1 MASKPKNKQGQGR
14 KRGAPT
20 GGSTRRKPC
29 YFCKEKVEEIDY
41 KNYNQLRR
49 YTSEKGKIRSR
60 RISGACRRHQRQVAV
75 AVKRAREVALLALR
89 RQLNIFHAASGRFGA
104 RGVVTP
110 GASVQRWR
118 RGAPARLKRKEMASK
133 ATQAILLQ
141 DVEKLGRKG
150 DVVHVAAGYM
160 RNYLGPRKLAEAAT
174 DARVA
179 EVQRQAEQR
188 RRHEA
193 QSDEQARDM
202 AHTLNRTVLT
212 IKRRAGTEDR
222 LYGSVT
228 STDISDAIW
237 QARRIRIDRRKVE
250 LDEPIK
256 TLGSHRVQLTVY
268 GDVRPCSR

>member
-1 MASKPKNKQGQGR
+1 
-14 KRGAPT
+14 
-20 GGSTRRKPC
+20 
-29 YFCKEKVEEIDY
+29 
-41 KNYNQLRR
+41 
-49 YTSEKGKIRSR
+49 
-60 RISGACRRHQRQVAV
+60 
-75 AVKRAREVALLALR
+75 
-89 RQLNIFHAASGRFGA
+89 
-104 RGVVTP
+104 
-110 GASVQRWR
+110 
-118 RGAPARLKRKEMASK
+118 MASK

-179 EVQRQAEQR
+179 EVERQAEQR

-193 QSDEQARDM
+193 QGEEQARDM

-228 STDISDAIW
+228 VTLTRATSTS
-237 QARRIRIDRRKVE
+237 VCS
-250 LDEPIK
+250 
-256 TLGSHRVQLTVY
+256 TLPGLM
-268 GDVRPCSR
+268 VRPGVSCRTSFVMETLRGVRSALSGFTGDGVSGGFTSALFSSESPED